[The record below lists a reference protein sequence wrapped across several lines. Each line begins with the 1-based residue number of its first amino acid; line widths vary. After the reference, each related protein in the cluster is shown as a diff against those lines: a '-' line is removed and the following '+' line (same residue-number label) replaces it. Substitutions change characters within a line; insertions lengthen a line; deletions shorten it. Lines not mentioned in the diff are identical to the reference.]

1 MLVKV
6 NTSLA
11 GADFSYN
18 FGDEVDSEEFA
29 ARVGNGWE
37 NLCNT
42 IAEKAVVPAPSESAV
57 AAAEVETAV
66 VVSTKE
72 RRGRRK

>member
-6 NTSLA
+6 NTSLV

-37 NLCNT
+37 NLCDA
-42 IAEKAVVPAPSESAV
+42 IAEKAVAAAPAEVAV
-57 AAAEVETAV
+57 AATEIETAV
-66 VVSTKE
+66 VAPTQE